1 MYEIFDR
8 LCRERNVNASIVSR
22 ETGISTS
29 TFSSWKRGEYTPKQ
43 DKLKKI
49 ADYFGVSLQ
58 FLMTG
63 EGETEIRIPADQVAA
78 DVARMLHE
86 NPVLIEMIYDF
97 ADIDMEHEQRLKGY
111 YDAIRAHESRK
122 G

>member
-1 MYEIFDR
+1 MYSVFEI
-8 LCRERNVNASIVSR
+8 LCRKKGVTPSAVALACGFAPSVVSR
-22 ETGISTS
+22 
-29 TFSSWKRGEYTPKQ
+29 WKSGASTPKA
-43 DKLKKI
+43 DKMQKI

-63 EGETEIRIPADQVAA
+63 EGEAEIRIPADQVAA
-78 DVARMLHE
+78 DVALMLHE

-97 ADIDMEHEQRLKGY
+97 ADIDMEREKRLKGY
-111 YDAIRAHESRK
+111 YDAIRAHEKR

>member
-1 MYEIFDR
+1 MFEIFEE
-8 LCRERNVNASIVSR
+8 LCRK
-22 ETGISTS
+22 TGKKPSAVARDCGIDPSTISH
-29 TFSSWKRGEYTPKQ
+29 WKKGLYTPKQ

-63 EGETEIRIPADQVAA
+63 EGEAEIRIPADQVAA
-78 DVARMLHE
+78 DVALMLHE

-97 ADIDMEHEQRLKGY
+97 ADIDMEREKRLKGY
-111 YDAIRAHESRK
+111 YDAIRAHEKR

>member
-1 MYEIFDR
+1 MYSVFEV
-8 LCRERNVNASIVSR
+8 LCQKKGVTPSAVALACGFAPSVVSR
-22 ETGISTS
+22 
-29 TFSSWKRGEYTPKQ
+29 WKSGVSTPKA
-43 DKLKKI
+43 DKLQKI

-63 EGETEIRIPADQVAA
+63 EGEAEIRIPAERVAA